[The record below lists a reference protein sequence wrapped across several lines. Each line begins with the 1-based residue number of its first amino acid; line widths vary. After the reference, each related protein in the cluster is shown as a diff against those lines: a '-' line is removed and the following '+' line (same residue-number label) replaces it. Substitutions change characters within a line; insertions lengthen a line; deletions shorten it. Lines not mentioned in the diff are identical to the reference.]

1 SDRLVL
7 SRRRSMRRLRW
18 ANCRCNLV
26 FTRNPFLLVVD
37 GVWLHHQTPQNPKD
51 FEFLQNPPSP
61 PHGEFAWLRTK
72 QKSGTATAARFS
84 SLHAADAFCTT
95 TPRPAP
101 TRNRCGA
108 RRMRWVWNSGRTDQ

>member
-1 SDRLVL
+1 MLDAVNMGRSRSDRLVL

-61 PHGEFAWLRTK
+61 PHGEFAWLRP
-72 QKSGTATAARFS
+72 
-84 SLHAADAFCTT
+84 SLL
-95 TPRPAP
+95 
-101 TRNRCGA
+101 A
-108 RRMRWVWNSGRTDQ
+108 RRLAHYPNSEVR